1 MVGFSQTDGRTKR
14 NLGARPSIDVWL
26 VLATCCILTVG
37 LMAIFSYSVSHHEP
51 TIFRKQLIFL
61 VTGFGP
67 FAILAFT
74 RLEFLKKSANFL
86 YVLNLVCLVA
96 VLLIGKKGGDASRW
110 INIGFMQFQPSEL
123 CKLILAITLSSFYAN
138 RKDSIHKFRTFALS
152 FLHVLIPLVLVFKQP
167 HLGASLAI
175 LVTWL
180 GVSIYAGV
188 PWRNT
193 LGALIAAVSLL
204 TFAFTVPGVLSPYQ
218 KERVVAFLGLSGSE
232 LRTTVKKSRKDMN
245 WQQDQA
251 KIAFAAGGTTGTGY
265 MKGEQ
270 SAGDFIPE
278 QHNDFIFTIVGE
290 EGGLVACSMVLAGFG
305 FFFYRAWLI
314 MFRAIDPF
322 VGMLAAGVLAFLAF
336 HTVANVGMNLS
347 LLPVVGL
354 WLPFMSYGGTALW
367 LCMACVGLLLNV
379 SRQEN
384 RIIF

>member
-1 MVGFSQTDGRTKR
+1 
-14 NLGARPSIDVWL
+14 
-26 VLATCCILTVG
+26 
-37 LMAIFSYSVSHHEP
+37 MAIYSYSVSHHEP
-51 TIFRKQLIFL
+51 GIFRKQLLFL
-61 VTGFGP
+61 VTGLGP

-74 RLEFLKKSANFL
+74 RLEFLKKSASFL
-86 YVLNLVCLVA
+86 YVFNLICLAA
-96 VLLIGKKGGDASRW
+96 VLVIGKKGGDAARW

-123 CKLILAITLSSFYAN
+123 CKIVLAITLSSFYAN

-152 FLHVLIPLVLVFKQP
+152 FLHISVPLALVFKQP

-180 GVSIYAGV
+180 GISIYAGV

-204 TFAFTVPGVLSPYQ
+204 TFAFTVPGVLSAYQ
-218 KERVVAFLGLSGSE
+218 KERIVGFLGINASE
-232 LRTTVKKSRKDMN
+232 LQTSVKKSRKDMT

-251 KIAFAAGGTTGTGY
+251 KIAFAVGGTTGTGY

-270 SAGDFIPE
+270 SAGDFIPA

-290 EGGLVACSMVLAGFG
+290 EGGLVACTMVLAGIG
-305 FFFYRAWLI
+305 FFYYRAWLI
-314 MFRAIDPF
+314 MFRSIDPF
-322 VGMLAAGVLAFLAF
+322 MGMLAAGVLAYLAF

-367 LCMACVGLLLNV
+367 LCMASVGLLLNV